1 MKLPPE
7 IIVRQI
13 IVSGGAYRKL
23 HEYGTETKGP
33 KRRYFFILNKN
44 PANDKDLIIVTSTTQ
59 ITSRYKAR
67 YHKVLVRVSPNEYNS
82 FREESLIDCDS
93 AKKVPKSDIVD
104 WIRNQQITPLPPL
117 PDSVLSQLRNAIKHT
132 STLNAKEKQ
141 LVLGSDLDIEER
153 AQ

>member
-1 MKLPPE
+1 MELPPE
-7 IIVRQI
+7 IVEKQI

-44 PANDKDLIIVTSTTQ
+44 PDNDKDLIVVSSTTQ

-67 YHKVLVRVSPNEYNS
+67 YHKVLVRIGPKEYDS
-82 FREESLIDCDS
+82 LPEESLIDCDS
-93 AKKVPKSDIVD
+93 AEKVSKSDIVD
-104 WIRNQQITPLPPL
+104 WIRKQKITPLPPL
-117 PDSVLSQLRNAIKHT
+117 PDSVLNQLRNAIKHA
-132 STLNAKEKQ
+132 STLNAKGKR
-141 LVLGSDLDIEER
+141 LVLGSDLDIEGH